1 MSEDPDFDMEVVE
14 KDEVDEMGTDGGSS
28 PKEDFR
34 PESSREESGTGT
46 DETDD
51 TESISSHSGSVATD
65 SDREVFGLGSVPE
78 EWNISS
84 LPNVVEIEMG
94 SSPPSSTYN
103 EQEEGLPFYQGN
115 ADFGHMTPKVST
127 WCSDPVKTAGEDDVL
142 ISIRAPVGDLN
153 IADEHCCIGRG
164 LAALRPDKMNGFYLF
179 YGLAQRSRWLSR
191 LASGS
196 TFKSVSSADLEKVD
210 LPVPPLPE
218 QRKIA
223 SVLYAVDQAIQKTE
237 AIIEQAKRVKRGL
250 LQDLFSFGVGSDDR
264 LRDPDQNPGSFRETK
279 LGSLPSDWEV
289 IPMGKAISTLYRYPS
304 YYDIEYVDKGVPE
317 VRGELLR
324 PDGTINLSTEEIR
337 YVSEETA
344 SEYPRVRL
352 EENDFVISVR
362 GTVGKVGR
370 IPPSLAGG
378 VITAN
383 LIRVKFDTDLILPDY
398 AQVMLLSR
406 QFQRRLDALTSATT
420 IKTIKADDLRRIP
433 VRLPNFSEQQRISKV
448 VQSRTEKVRKEQA
461 QLDELLRL
469 KKGLMQNLLTGEVRT
484 MNKAIEVLGEV
495 KAHG

>member
-1 MSEDPDFDMEVVE
+1 MSDDPDFDMEVVGD
-14 KDEVDEMGTDGGSS
+14 DELDDMGTDGASS

-34 PESSREESGTGT
+34 PEASREESGTGT

-51 TESISSHSGSVATD
+51 AESISSHSGSVATD
-65 SDREVFGLGSVPE
+65 SDREVFGLDSVPE

-84 LPNVVEIEMG
+84 LPSVVEIEMG

-164 LAALRPDKMNGFYLF
+164 LAALRPDKMNGLYLF

-210 LPVPPLPE
+210 LPVPSLPE

-250 LQDLFSFGVGSDDR
+250 MQDLLTGDVRVGEGEVEVAEDISRYSSEEVDNGAGNGEWEMVRLGNEEFFRRYGGDTPAVSNDEFWEGDILWLSNSEVTEGEVNLVSNTERLITREGLDNCTAQIVPYGSVILSCTASIGKVAVNRKAMATNQQFNSFKPVRGFNAYYLANQLLFRKQVLETMGGSTTHNH
-264 LRDPDQNPGSFRETK
+264 LPVYILEKFRVPRP
-279 LGSLPSDWEV
+279 SLSEQERIATLLYTADAN
-289 IPMGKAISTLYRYPS
+289 IGKARSQI
-304 YYDIEYVDKGVPE
+304 D
-317 VRGELLR
+317 
-324 PDGTINLSTEEIR
+324 
-337 YVSEETA
+337 
-344 SEYPRVRL
+344 
-352 EENDFVISVR
+352 
-362 GTVGKVGR
+362 
-370 IPPSLAGG
+370 
-378 VITAN
+378 
-383 LIRVKFDTDLILPDY
+383 
-398 AQVMLLSR
+398 
-406 QFQRRLDALTSATT
+406 
-420 IKTIKADDLRRIP
+420 
-433 VRLPNFSEQQRISKV
+433 
-448 VQSRTEKVRKEQA
+448 
-461 QLDELLRL
+461 QLKRL
-469 KKGLMQNLLTGEVRT
+469 KKGLMQDLLTGEVRT
-484 MNKAIEVLGEV
+484 MDKAIEVLGEV
-495 KAHG
+495 NAHG